1 MILSSMKCTFGA
13 LVESGKLSVALD
25 TDAGLFE
32 RIKNLELDFDDY
44 ERLSGVSS
52 TVGVTEEFQKVLRTF
67 PVPQGEIPAGFRP
80 ELLLGGDGSVRV
92 DLKRDISY
100 EKNGKKRP
108 TSVLYSA
115 NSANP
120 FEVSA
125 MKDMIASLTTNPQII
140 YDHFLHNPKANV
152 GGQFRD
158 RFEVL
163 EELAR
168 IVGPGVDISVE
179 VNDPFAPESELME
192 EIARCEEILT
202 PYRLVVKVPHT
213 GALNKENVGDF
224 LAGTLDVPYDG
235 GSVEDN
241 FYGHNFAYKL
251 SEQGYRVNFT
261 LMFDPHQT
269 ALALL
274 AKPYF
279 INAFVETRH
288 LDTLKMRDLLQ
299 KLDLTGDE
307 GYAQSL
313 RQFMIDTDTLPR
325 SSLGAPVKDAVEKAR
340 ALVSYR
346 QADTHEGSDGLD
358 SVRHSLRLLRQS
370 NLPDTRLIICNT
382 NYPQIY
388 WDIDKMLTEPE
399 FADMAGRVVITATPT
414 YFGQFTCAPGIF
426 SYQRKFLTAS
436 N

>member
-1 MILSSMKCTFGA
+1 MHLSDMKCALGA
-13 LVESGKLSVALD
+13 LVQSGKLAVTSD
-25 TDAGLFE
+25 TSADIFG
-32 RIKNLELDFDDY
+32 RIKNLSLDFSDY
-44 ERLSGVSS
+44 AQLSGAAAS
-52 TVGVTEEFQKVLRTF
+52 VGVTGEFEKVLNTF
-67 PVPQGEIPAGFRP
+67 PVPEGEIPAGFRP
-80 ELLLGGDGSVRV
+80 ELLLGGDGSFRI

-100 EKNGKKRP
+100 EKNGRKRP
-108 TSVLYSA
+108 TNVLYSA

-125 MKDMIASLTTNPQII
+125 MKDMIANLTTNPQII

-152 GGQFRD
+152 GGQFKD

-163 EELAR
+163 AELAK

-179 VNDPFAPESELME
+179 VNNPFAPESELME

-213 GALNKENVGDF
+213 GPIGGKNVEDF
-224 LAGTLDVPYDG
+224 LSGRLDLPYDAGT
-235 GSVEDN
+235 VEDN

-251 SEQGYRVNFT
+251 SELGYRVNFT

-274 AKPYF
+274 ARPYF

-288 LDTLKMRDLLQ
+288 LDTRKMQDLLR
-299 KLDLTGDE
+299 KLDETGE
-307 GYAQSL
+307 ERYALDL
-313 RQFMIDTDTLPR
+313 RRLMISIDTLPQ
-325 SSLGAPVKDAVEKAR
+325 SSLNAPVGDAVEKAR
-340 ALVSYR
+340 ALVNYR
-346 QADTHEGSDGLD
+346 QLHTREGSDGLD

-382 NYPQIY
+382 NHPQIY
-388 WDIDKMLTEPE
+388 WDIDKMLMEPE
-399 FADMAGRVVITATPT
+399 FADMTGRVVITATPT
-414 YFGQFTCAPGIF
+414 YFGQFTCAPGIL
-426 SYQRKFLTAS
+426 SYQRKFLKAS